1 MEGWIIAGVWI
12 AVLSLFILLNSG
24 IANAFVRIAKMKGH
38 PGQKYF
44 WWCFCTGL
52 VGYLMVV
59 ALPDWGHADTA
70 GDELPTL

>member
-44 WWCFCTGL
+44 WWCFCTGAGGL
-52 VGYLMVV
+52 LDGRRLTRLGTRGYRR
-59 ALPDWGHADTA
+59 
-70 GDELPTL
+70 